1 MAPALRPI
9 KKAFMVPPYGT
20 LRKQVRCHCTRRGRK
35 LCLDSRFWLSEHPL
49 RRFRLVL
56 RIPLFPLA
64 GSADGPPGC
73 RWRQPVQPFRSPS
86 RLLRPLGGP
95 GPPGSRGRFR
105 LAAAKAAGCIRH
117 CQTYPCGLL
126 IQSSTRICQQDA
138 REFRHFLPG
147 SGFQCVPISI
157 KKYI

>member
-1 MAPALRPI
+1 MMVPALRPI

-64 GSADGPPGC
+64 GSADVLPGC
-73 RWRQPVQPFRSPS
+73 RWRTGSAFEAPKDA
-86 RLLRPLGGP
+86 LGHQVV
-95 GPPGSRGRFR
+95 REWFR
-105 LAAAKAAGCIRH
+105 LAAAKAAGLVTANLIRV
-117 CQTYPCGLL
+117 
-126 IQSSTRICQQDA
+126 A
-138 REFRHFLPG
+138 F
-147 SGFQCVPISI
+147 
-157 KKYI
+157 